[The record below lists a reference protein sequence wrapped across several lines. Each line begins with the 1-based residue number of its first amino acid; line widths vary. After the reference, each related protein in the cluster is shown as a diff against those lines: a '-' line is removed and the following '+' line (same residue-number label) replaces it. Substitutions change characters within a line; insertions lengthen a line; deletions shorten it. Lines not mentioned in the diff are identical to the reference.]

1 MLRYKVDSKV
11 LRAFAFHVSE
21 EIFRFGKVI
30 IRTACHS
37 EKGEWDSEFHPYPCP
52 DSIFVFTVR
61 NFLIFLF
68 TVQKNM
74 RYSLDKERERVGTAE
89 GCIFFC
95 GGGRDGRGFGEELGK
110 NGQNA

>member
-1 MLRYKVDSKV
+1 MLRYKGDSKV

-21 EIFRFGKVI
+21 EIFRFGKSNNPY
-30 IRTACHS
+30 CLPF

-95 GGGRDGRGFGEELGK
+95 GGGRDGRGFWGRTGEK
-110 NGQNA
+110 